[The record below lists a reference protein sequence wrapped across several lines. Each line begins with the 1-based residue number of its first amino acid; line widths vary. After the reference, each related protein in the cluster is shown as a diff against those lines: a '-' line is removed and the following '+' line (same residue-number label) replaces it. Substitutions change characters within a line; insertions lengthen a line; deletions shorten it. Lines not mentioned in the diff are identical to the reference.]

1 MAKQLHFEDIEEGAE
16 IPPLVMETST
26 RQSVVWATAN
36 EDPDPIHFDKEF
48 AVGASLPGPIVN
60 GRLKL
65 CLMIRLMT
73 DWVGEDGI
81 LRTIG
86 CQHRGMN
93 MVGDP
98 ITARGKVTKKH
109 TEDGEHLVECE
120 VWTET
125 PEGRVTAPGSATV
138 ILPLRG

>member
-98 ITARGKVTKKH
+98 ITARGKVTKKYV
-109 TEDGEHLVECE
+109 EDDKHYVEAQIWAENPGGER
-120 VWTET
+120 TT
-125 PEGRVTAPGSATV
+125 PGLAVV
-138 ILPLRG
+138 ILPSRI